1 MSTDSKIQ
9 INIPAVID
17 VEYIFE
23 NQYLPEI
30 LDELSLRLGFNFE
43 RKGDDLIIYAKV
55 LCLNNTNVFISY
67 VTAWTFRLTN
77 IEEVFEFATEG
88 VKDKIGIMPTLINIV
103 VDGVRGQLALKT
115 TDLLCGQIVL
125 PLFNIDDIIK
135 SIRQ

>member
-1 MSTDSKIQ
+1 MNADNKVQ
-9 INIPAVID
+9 INIPAVIE

-23 NQYLPEI
+23 SQYLPET
-30 LDELSLRLGFNFE
+30 LDGLSLRLGFNFE
-43 RKGDDLIIYAKV
+43 HKENDLIIYAKV

-77 IEEVFEFATEG
+77 IEAAFEFTTEG
-88 VKDKIGIMPTLINIV
+88 VKDKISIMPTLINIV

-125 PLFNIDDIIK
+125 PLFSIDDSIK